1 VLLSELAKLE
11 ERLTAGE
18 TRLTKLKELQK
29 EAADRLSFQSML
41 TDARQ
46 KLDAVKEGVSRAQ
59 EAETPFSGS
68 ELSMEDTLSAVKS
81 CEAAG
86 TSANTA
92 ASIARMFLGSKLIEA
107 KRFTAAMSAEAT
119 GKVKALQ
126 TELEGFTKRL
136 AELKAKTLDRKKGAM
151 TREASTIVQEA
162 EALATKVVEAAA
174 VFLDDAKLATMSTQE
189 VRSASEKTDK
199 AEQEATWALTEAKR
213 SLIQRQIEAKAKDP
227 TGGLSQELLK
237 LQSRLTAAQ
246 NDVKKHANTSRS
258 AEQRQQV
265 QKISGEAL
273 AKITEAEEQ
282 GNKAASLV
290 EKLKDQ
296 GSEESI
302 KVAEEAIAELQ
313 GFVRMANRFLDEN
326 RRGSEEFASE
336 ASSKLQ
342 PRVKAVQAKLESLQV
357 AIRSHLEKAGVKAV
371 LSECQQRL
379 EDTEAA
385 VKSSS
390 DAEAA
395 FLKLPADS
403 QGEAIAE
410 AMASLEAAVKAANGS
425 VNTTRAHLGVKRVNM
440 KRMSP
445 ELSTSGLEEIEKL
458 QKRLDEATQAVA
470 KGKKVVAEKQQEV
483 VQREISTKLKET
495 EALFEASKA
504 ASALL
509 AATEL
514 STEDLAA
521 KTKAAGE
528 AHRAASEAVE
538 DFSRKLQVR
547 QQEASRGAV
556 APRGES
562 AAAATGVAELASM
575 LDQADKMQAEL
586 ETQRGRLQEEKD
598 KCMAQDVLKV
608 STDLVEALEKK
619 MEGTN
624 GAAAS
629 LTEDNGNLAA
639 HIYLGQIVEALRQSL
654 ARTSQSEDALAK
666 TLAPSGSVTE
676 SKFVSYLQELPELL
690 ADGQVQLY
698 SEEELKTSYR
708 CLAAS
713 SGASEVTKEVL
724 MDQFRSKYTVSAGV
738 AMTDQLVVRGA
749 KVVRKLQVNEVL
761 EALGEPAKDEASKL
775 IRVRC
780 RTQRDAKEGFVSL
793 SNNAGT
799 TFIQPFSAHAAQM
812 SRLDAVVQEMSE
824 ALVQC
829 AKSLD
834 QKMQG
839 VPARREGP
847 LAEIKADVSKLRPR
861 IATVQVTLN
870 SLRKK
875 IAAAKKSLVDTEE
888 TEKSRKQQAI
898 DRQAASVLVS
908 EAEKTVKAV
917 VEELEKVLPGA
928 EKLLET
934 KAEGAETGLE
944 VLLESEKGLQK
955 VVEGLSESKKS
966 LQDSL
971 HKALGD
977 SAPFA
982 EARATLSNLL
992 GQVADHEAKCS
1003 QVVTAIQVQR
1013 KQLAGDARTAVAGA
1027 LRAAAQKENLGLEAL
1042 FDKLRKSSATI
1053 STEELRGFVGPGLKA
1068 GELELGLER
1077 YAQSGLTKLGLMMII
1092 QDYMKC
1098 VKEIAITEEFEVKA
1112 GKTLRKLAIGE
1123 LVEVVEQGKV
1133 EESTSMFRM
1142 KCRALTDMQEGW
1154 VTVKGNQG
1162 THFFDRYVKP
1172 FYSCREEVLL
1182 QSAFES
1188 SSSEVRRLRPGQV
1201 VEVLEGSRRETAQQ
1215 YIRVRGKAVKDGK
1228 EGWVSLQE
1236 PLGEKECCIEA
1247 TKVLV
1252 CKQST
1257 ALTTNFDI
1265 SDSKSVRKLLA
1276 GEVLKVL
1283 EEGKQDEKRSLFRA
1297 KVQTHSDGKEGW
1309 VTLKGNQ
1316 GTSFVEE
1323 STTHYVVARSVSLE
1337 SAFKSGSPAVRSLEV
1352 SEIFEMLDGPK
1363 TEKKEGEQRMRVR
1376 SLSDGSE
1383 GWFTFTKT
1391 CVLWSP
1397 RYRCLKS
1404 TDLSDCLDA
1413 GKSTLLRKLVLGE
1426 LVEALDVPE
1435 LDAASG
1441 LVRVRVRAEKDNAV
1455 GFATVRESEGA
1466 VVFLEAMQPAT
1477 PALQPV

>member
-1 VLLSELAKLE
+1 
-11 ERLTAGE
+11 
-18 TRLTKLKELQK
+18 
-29 EAADRLSFQSML
+29 
-41 TDARQ
+41 
-46 KLDAVKEGVSRAQ
+46 
-59 EAETPFSGS
+59 
-68 ELSMEDTLSAVKS
+68 
-81 CEAAG
+81 
-86 TSANTA
+86 
-92 ASIARMFLGSKLIEA
+92 
-107 KRFTAAMSAEAT
+107 
-119 GKVKALQ
+119 
-126 TELEGFTKRL
+126 
-136 AELKAKTLDRKKGAM
+136 
-151 TREASTIVQEA
+151 
-162 EALATKVVEAAA
+162 
-174 VFLDDAKLATMSTQE
+174 MSTQE

-562 AAAATGVAELASM
+562 AAQLFARSAAAATGVAELASM

-676 SKFVSYLQELPELL
+676 SKFVSYLQELP
-690 ADGQVQLY
+690 
-698 SEEELKTSYR
+698 
-708 CLAAS
+708 
-713 SGASEVTKEVL
+713 
-724 MDQFRSKYTVSAGV
+724 
-738 AMTDQLVVRGA
+738 
-749 KVVRKLQVNEVL
+749 
-761 EALGEPAKDEASKL
+761 
-775 IRVRC
+775 
-780 RTQRDAKEGFVSL
+780 
-793 SNNAGT
+793 
-799 TFIQPFSAHAAQM
+799 
-812 SRLDAVVQEMSE
+812 
-824 ALVQC
+824 
-829 AKSLD
+829 
-834 QKMQG
+834 
-839 VPARREGP
+839 
-847 LAEIKADVSKLRPR
+847 
-861 IATVQVTLN
+861 
-870 SLRKK
+870 
-875 IAAAKKSLVDTEE
+875 
-888 TEKSRKQQAI
+888 
-898 DRQAASVLVS
+898 
-908 EAEKTVKAV
+908 
-917 VEELEKVLPGA
+917 
-928 EKLLET
+928 
-934 KAEGAETGLE
+934 
-944 VLLESEKGLQK
+944 
-955 VVEGLSESKKS
+955 
-966 LQDSL
+966 
-971 HKALGD
+971 
-977 SAPFA
+977 
-982 EARATLSNLL
+982 
-992 GQVADHEAKCS
+992 
-1003 QVVTAIQVQR
+1003 
-1013 KQLAGDARTAVAGA
+1013 
-1027 LRAAAQKENLGLEAL
+1027 
-1042 FDKLRKSSATI
+1042 
-1053 STEELRGFVGPGLKA
+1053 
-1068 GELELGLER
+1068 
-1077 YAQSGLTKLGLMMII
+1077 
-1092 QDYMKC
+1092 
-1098 VKEIAITEEFEVKA
+1098 
-1112 GKTLRKLAIGE
+1112 
-1123 LVEVVEQGKV
+1123 
-1133 EESTSMFRM
+1133 
-1142 KCRALTDMQEGW
+1142 
-1154 VTVKGNQG
+1154 
-1162 THFFDRYVKP
+1162 
-1172 FYSCREEVLL
+1172 
-1182 QSAFES
+1182 
-1188 SSSEVRRLRPGQV
+1188 
-1201 VEVLEGSRRETAQQ
+1201 
-1215 YIRVRGKAVKDGK
+1215 
-1228 EGWVSLQE
+1228 
-1236 PLGEKECCIEA
+1236 
-1247 TKVLV
+1247 
-1252 CKQST
+1252 
-1257 ALTTNFDI
+1257 
-1265 SDSKSVRKLLA
+1265 
-1276 GEVLKVL
+1276 
-1283 EEGKQDEKRSLFRA
+1283 
-1297 KVQTHSDGKEGW
+1297 
-1309 VTLKGNQ
+1309 
-1316 GTSFVEE
+1316 
-1323 STTHYVVARSVSLE
+1323 
-1337 SAFKSGSPAVRSLEV
+1337 
-1352 SEIFEMLDGPK
+1352 
-1363 TEKKEGEQRMRVR
+1363 
-1376 SLSDGSE
+1376 
-1383 GWFTFTKT
+1383 
-1391 CVLWSP
+1391 
-1397 RYRCLKS
+1397 
-1404 TDLSDCLDA
+1404 
-1413 GKSTLLRKLVLGE
+1413 
-1426 LVEALDVPE
+1426 
-1435 LDAASG
+1435 
-1441 LVRVRVRAEKDNAV
+1441 
-1455 GFATVRESEGA
+1455 
-1466 VVFLEAMQPAT
+1466 
-1477 PALQPV
+1477 